1 MVYLLIDID
10 GIVSEL
16 VHAVIFIYDG
26 VMYVLYDKSDLHVVS
41 KETLESTKY
50 RMVASEMGA
59 PCQWH
64 AKWHRAWHRAG
75 TGATSCQLARHWR
88 ATPKIPGAPISI
100 ASACSDL
107 RFCII
112 CII

>member
-10 GIVSEL
+10 GSDVHGIVSEL

-41 KETLESTKY
+41 KETLESTKH
-50 RMVASEMGA
+50 RMV
-59 PCQWH
+59 
-64 AKWHRAWHRAG
+64 
-75 TGATSCQLARHWR
+75 
-88 ATPKIPGAPISI
+88 